1 MLKKAV
7 LVLISVVLVVY
18 LMRQIDVR
26 QVFFA
31 ILRVPLLYL
40 LGSFTLFIL
49 GHFSRALRFK
59 VLLKD
64 KAPLGGL
71 FSIVSV
77 QTAAVG
83 FLPLRSGEFSLMF
96 FLNKEYGLEYPL
108 GAAVLV
114 LAKAMDFIVVVSL
127 FFISFS
133 TLPHVPAFF
142 RELLP
147 WAGGLFFLAA
157 ASFVL
162 LGRSR
167 EIYAALP
174 AFFKEGPLV
183 SSIFAQN
190 VKKVFKGAEII
201 RSKKTLVLS
210 LLTTLLIWV
219 LLYGSSYVLY
229 RGIGLKLTL
238 LEITFITT
246 SFSIFS
252 NLPIHSPGGFGTL
265 ESFWTLLL
273 VALGVSK
280 GDAIATG
287 FATHLITIGFTL
299 IFMLYG
305 LKLIRKKR
313 LEPSQ
318 TRLESP
324 RAKGL

>member
-7 LVLISVVLVVY
+7 LVLISILLVIY
-18 LMRQIDVR
+18 LVRQIDIR

-59 VLLKD
+59 VLLRD

-83 FLPLRSGEFSLMF
+83 FLPLRSGEFSLM
-96 FLNKEYGLEYPL
+96 LLLKKEYGLEYPL
-108 GAAVLV
+108 GAAMLV
-114 LAKAMDFIVVVSL
+114 LAKALDFIVVVSL

-147 WAGGLFFLAA
+147 WAGGLFFLTA

-162 LGRSR
+162 LGHSR

-174 AFFKEGPLV
+174 AFFKEGPLA
-183 SSIFAQN
+183 SSMFAQN

-201 RSKKTLVLS
+201 RSKKTLVMS
-210 LLTTLLIWV
+210 LLTTLLIWTM
-219 LLYGSSYVLY
+219 LYGSSYLLY
-229 RGIGLKLTL
+229 WGIGLKLTL
-238 LEITFITT
+238 LEMTFITT
-246 SFSIFS
+246 SFSIFA
-252 NLPIHSPGGFGTL
+252 NLPIHSPGGFGTM

-273 VALGVSK
+273 VALGLPK
-280 GDAIATG
+280 DFAIATG

-305 LKLIRKKR
+305 LRLIRKKR
-313 LEPSQ
+313 FEPPL
-318 TRLESP
+318 THLESP
-324 RAKGL
+324 RTKDL

>member
-7 LVLISVVLVVY
+7 LVLISVVLVIY

-31 ILRVPLLYL
+31 IIRVPLPYL
-40 LGSFTLFIL
+40 IGSFTLFIL

-59 VLLKD
+59 VLLRD

-83 FLPLRSGEFSLMF
+83 FLPLRSGEFSLM
-96 FLNKEYGLEYPL
+96 LLLKKEYGLEYPL

-114 LAKAMDFIVVVSL
+114 LAKALDFIAVVSL

-133 TLPHVPAFF
+133 SLPHVPAFF

-147 WAGGLFFLAA
+147 WAGGLFFLTA

-167 EIYAALP
+167 EIYAVLP
-174 AFFKEGPLV
+174 AFFKEGPLA
-183 SSIFAQN
+183 SSMFVQN

-210 LLTTLLIWV
+210 LLTTLLIWAM
-219 LLYGSSYVLY
+219 LYGSSYLLY
-229 RGIGLKLTL
+229 WGIGLKLTL
-238 LEITFITT
+238 LEMTFITT

-252 NLPIHSPGGFGTL
+252 NLPIHSPGGFGTI

-273 VALGVSK
+273 VALGVPK
-280 GDAIATG
+280 DFAIATG

-313 LEPSQ
+313 LDPPQ
-318 TRLESP
+318 TRLDSP